1 MFSSNI
7 KFEDIKRRINEFR
20 HRVDSG
26 IRDDECINEISLIF
40 GDIYSFPCEMRN
52 YAAET
57 LFFRARLIENDDT
70 RIPLRT
76 INSIADA
83 WEPPAEFVK
92 VQGRLNSV
100 GQGILYCCPDD
111 PDLAIDEARAR
122 GYNHV
127 AIIVYRSLRTV
138 NVAVIGDYESSSFP
152 KDQLSRIFW
161 SFLEEEFGRDVPKGH
176 EGRYSITRAV
186 ADTFF
191 NYPEQ
196 DAWCY
201 RSVQSPSKFNTAFL
215 PGRSRQCLELSGVM
229 VCDLS
234 ASLPGQL
241 NVKCVVDFDSDTGA
255 ARYHPIGSD
264 RQKSLFPEIN

>member
-1 MFSSNI
+1 LG
-7 KFEDIKRRINEFR
+7 KEF
-20 HRVDSG
+20 
-26 IRDDECINEISLIF
+26 CI
-40 GDIYSFPCEMRN
+40 
-52 YAAET
+52 AA
-57 LFFRARLIENDDT
+57 LAIH
-70 RIPLRT
+70 
-76 INSIADA
+76 
-83 WEPPAEFVK
+83 
-92 VQGRLNSV
+92 
-100 GQGILYCCPDD
+100 
-111 PDLAIDEARAR
+111 LAIDEARAR
-122 GYNHV
+122 GYNRV

-138 NVAVIGDYESSSFP
+138 NVAVIGDYESSSLP

-186 ADTFF
+186 ADTIF

-241 NVKCVVDFDSDTGA
+241 KVKCVVDFDSDTGA

-264 RQKSLFPEIN
+264 RQKSLFPEIK